1 MWSHPASRRAAV
13 YAWRENVSC
22 RFEANTHRARHN
34 THTYTHT
41 YTPSHTY
48 KSRVGPDDL
57 EQKLKVSRWLC
68 VKSAGGGLL
77 KCGKLTVLCSCF
89 WKCWRALWFIENV
102 LTSRVD
108 ESICFAL
115 ENDVQEGLKK
125 KKVSSSN
132 DPDSLSLDIIS
143 SGRFLIELKL
153 RAHWLC
159 AGLLLPSRAS
169 SEKLL
174 PPFFFLLHLLPSLWA
189 CGEVYII

>member
-1 MWSHPASRRAAV
+1 MLLLGHSQGGKEKKTWRRKRKQRPRPIIGNKVHMWSHPASRRAAV

-22 RFEANTHRARHN
+22 RFDANTHRARHN

-89 WKCWRALWFIENV
+89 WKCCRALWFIENV

-125 KKVSSSN
+125 KKESRLATILTVC
-132 DPDSLSLDIIS
+132 LSILFPVDA
-143 SGRFLIELKL
+143 F
-153 RAHWLC
+153 
-159 AGLLLPSRAS
+159 
-169 SEKLL
+169 
-174 PPFFFLLHLLPSLWA
+174 
-189 CGEVYII
+189 